1 MDPQVWGPHG
11 AASLGW
17 AAASDGEAPRTP
29 HKAWR
34 KQALLLAFVATVVT
48 GQRPS
53 SWRSRSEDTK
63 GQFSLGWM
71 LSACEDSG
79 RDGRGGTGR
88 WG

>member
-34 KQALLLAFVATVVT
+34 KQALLLPVVT

-71 LSACEDSG
+71 LSGCEDSG